1 MVVAQRLSEVPQHI
15 FTEEE
20 LLLNSHCG
28 GETERKRAK
37 GRERAKGRK
46 REKGREREAQALAKL
61 SSVPGV
67 YRSVLQRPSAAAATA
82 TSSMFTIA

>member
-28 GETERKRAK
+28 GETERK
-37 GRERAKGRK
+37 RAKGRK